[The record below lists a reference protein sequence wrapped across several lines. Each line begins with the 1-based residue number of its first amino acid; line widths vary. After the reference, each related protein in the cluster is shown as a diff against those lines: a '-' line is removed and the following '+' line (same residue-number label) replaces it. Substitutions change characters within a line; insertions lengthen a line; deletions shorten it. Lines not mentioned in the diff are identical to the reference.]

1 MLKKLLKYDLK
12 WILKVEYIWSIIT
25 IILAILLRL
34 TNYLNDSVITNIIK
48 IVLTSLTITGMAN
61 ILFNAIIR
69 TWVRVKNNLY
79 KDEAYLTHTLP
90 VKESTILSSKILA
103 GVLTMLFS
111 VATITVTFFIGF
123 YSKRLLEGIKTS
135 LQIVATTLNSS
146 VTNILIIL
154 AIILFL
160 EITFILLVGVFGIIK
175 GHRSNDN
182 KIIKSVLTSGITY
195 IIFSG
200 VSLLIAY
207 IYGLFNE
214 KIKVLFTGNL
224 IDYATLKI
232 FLMIIIVIY
241 TAYLIIL
248 YFLSQREF
256 AKGVNID

>member
-25 IILAILLRL
+25 IILATLLRL
-34 TNYLNDSVITNIIK
+34 TNYLNESVITNIIK

-90 VKESTILSSKILA
+90 LKESTILSSKILA

-182 KIIKSVLTSGITY
+182 KIIKSVLISGITY

>member
-25 IILAILLRL
+25 IILATLLRL

-214 KIKVLFTGNL
+214 KIKMLFTGNL
-224 IDYATLKI
+224 IDYTTLKI

>member
-25 IILAILLRL
+25 IILATLLRL

-182 KIIKSVLTSGITY
+182 KIIKSVLISGITY

>member
-25 IILAILLRL
+25 IILATLLRL

-48 IVLTSLTITGMAN
+48 IVLTSLTIAGMAN

-182 KIIKSVLTSGITY
+182 KIIKSVLISGITY

-224 IDYATLKI
+224 IDYTTLKI

>member
-25 IILAILLRL
+25 IILATLLRL
-34 TNYLNDSVITNIIK
+34 TNYLNNSVITNIIK

-182 KIIKSVLTSGITY
+182 KIIKSVLISGITY

-214 KIKVLFTGNL
+214 KIKMLFTGNL
-224 IDYATLKI
+224 IDYTTLKI

-256 AKGVNID
+256 AEGVNID

>member
-34 TNYLNDSVITNIIK
+34 TNYLNNSVITNIIK

-90 VKESTILSSKILA
+90 VKESTILSSKIIA

-182 KIIKSVLTSGITY
+182 KIIKSVLISGITY

>member
-25 IILAILLRL
+25 IILATLLRL
-34 TNYLNDSVITNIIK
+34 ANYLNDSVITNIIK

-154 AIILFL
+154 SIILFL

-182 KIIKSVLTSGITY
+182 KIIKSVLISGITY

>member
-34 TNYLNDSVITNIIK
+34 TNYLNNSVITNIIK

-182 KIIKSVLTSGITY
+182 KIIKSVLISGITY

>member
-25 IILAILLRL
+25 IILATLLRL

-90 VKESTILSSKILA
+90 VKESTILSSKIIS

-182 KIIKSVLTSGITY
+182 KIIKSVLISGITY

>member
-25 IILAILLRL
+25 IILATLLRL
-34 TNYLNDSVITNIIK
+34 TNYLNESVITNIIK

-90 VKESTILSSKILA
+90 VKESTILSSKIIA

-182 KIIKSVLTSGITY
+182 KIIKSVLISGITY

-214 KIKVLFTGNL
+214 KIKMLFTGNL
-224 IDYATLKI
+224 IDYTTLKI

>member
-25 IILAILLRL
+25 IILATLLRL
-34 TNYLNDSVITNIIK
+34 TNYLNESVITNIIK

-182 KIIKSVLTSGITY
+182 KIIKSVLISGITY

-214 KIKVLFTGNL
+214 KIKMLFTGNL

>member
-160 EITFILLVGVFGIIK
+160 ENTFILLVGVFGIIK

-182 KIIKSVLTSGITY
+182 KIIKSVLISGITY